1 MARAAVGLEERAGA
15 LPRYCRIG
23 NLLVPDAPEAQTI
36 YWRRLHHLQRLPRRS
51 RLARWHPG
59 AAQRLAW
66 AEAAQHR
73 LEEWLGGPLVCIWR
87 PAEPGLSRA
96 ALGWVYQ
103 RGRLRALARLAWN
116 EHCGFLRREW
126 RALQYLAAV
135 PGLAA
140 TTPQLLHVEQEEDAR
155 GARLLLAESACA
167 GTPRPP
173 CGSGMPAP
181 EAADWLAGFQAAAGA
196 HAVWDGE
203 QLRAAIAAHGGLSPR
218 ARLRLEVRA
227 AATAADRVPQVA
239 AHSDYWWG
247 NLLLNPER
255 EFAVVDWSE
264 FRLDAHPFHDAG
276 FYLLTWGRDCVQGR
290 ERLPP
295 AAWLE
300 QALAPGARFRPLAE
314 RWFARYRNAL
324 ARCGWSRALPVDFAA
339 LLHHLPL
346 VMAHY
351 ACHGQQAAAWTEAC
365 NAWAESKPDHL
376 ETP

>member
-1 MARAAVGLEERAGA
+1 MARAAVGLEGRAQPE
-15 LPRYCRIG
+15 LRYCRIG
-23 NLLVPDAPEAQTI
+23 NLLVPDAAAARTI
-36 YWRRLHHLQRLPRRS
+36 YWRRLHQLQRLPRRS

-59 AAQRLAW
+59 AAHRLGW
-66 AEAAQHR
+66 AEAAQRR
-73 LEEWLGGPLVCIWR
+73 LEAWLGGPLVCIWR

-103 RGRLRALARLAWN
+103 RERLRAMARLAWN

-140 TTPQLLHVEQEEDAR
+140 TTPQLLHVEQEEDEH
-155 GARLLLAESACA
+155 GARLLLVESACA
-167 GTPRPP
+167 GTPQPP
-173 CGSGMPAP
+173 RGSSGPTL
-181 EAADWLAGFQAAAGA
+181 EAAEWLAGFQAAAGA

-203 QLRAAIAAHGGLSPR
+203 QLRAAMAAHDGLSAE

-227 AATAADRVPQVA
+227 AATAGDRVPQVA
-239 AHSDYWWG
+239 AHSDFWWG

-255 EFAVVDWSE
+255 ELAVVDWSE

-276 FYLLTWGRDCVQGR
+276 FYLLTWGRDWVQGR

-295 AAWLE
+295 GEWL
-300 QALAPGARFRPLAE
+300 ARAFAPSSRFLPLAE
-314 RWFARYRNAL
+314 RWFIRYRNAL
-324 ARCGWSRALPVDFAA
+324 ARCRWSRALPLDFAA

-346 VMAHY
+346 AMAHY

-365 NAWAESKPDHL
+365 NAWAATDPLAS
-376 ETP
+376 